1 MVHYIIDGYNIV
13 KQLPQFIGKKLKEG
27 RDYLIKF
34 LKEKRPQGSI
44 KNKVTVVFDGHS
56 DIFSPRE
63 NLKNYNIEIIFTRD
77 EIADDKIKKLVKKSQ
92 NPRDI
97 VVVTDD
103 KDLRHSV
110 SLLGA
115 GVLYVRE
122 FMKYN
127 KKKNDK
133 IFTQSK
139 TKLPPEEQFKITEE
153 LKKIWKDD

>member
-27 RDYLIKF
+27 RDYLIKI

-56 DIFSPRE
+56 DIFSPTE

-103 KDLRHSV
+103 KDLRRSV

-115 GVLYVRE
+115 GVIYVKE
-122 FMKYN
+122 FMKY
-127 KKKNDK
+127 KKKKDDN
-133 IFTQSK
+133 ILTQSK

-153 LKKIWKDD
+153 LKEIWKDD

>member
-1 MVHYIIDGYNIV
+1 VVHYIIDGYNIV